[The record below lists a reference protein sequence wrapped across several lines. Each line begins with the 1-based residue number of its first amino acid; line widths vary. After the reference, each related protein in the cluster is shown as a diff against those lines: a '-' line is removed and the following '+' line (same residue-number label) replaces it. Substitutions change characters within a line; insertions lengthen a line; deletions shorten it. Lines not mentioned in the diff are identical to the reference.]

1 MHKFVKFNIKKISLF
16 FLSFL
21 ILISSYLTILAPTAH
36 AQTWYNQ
43 NPFEWYVKVYDTNVS
58 PPNEIFGERYTA
70 AQVQWVVWSLLFMPV
85 RLVETIVGENTISCF
100 IKGAVGIVDIKDC
113 GGAIIS
119 FVDKIIDIV
128 PTITLNTGPND
139 NNKSIATLV
148 FNNNRDL
155 SGIGYTKNLL
165 KKFTFVSEVKAQG
178 YGYTGLSWIQKYWAG
193 FRDISY
199 VLLVLVVI
207 IFAFMIMFRV
217 KLNPQTVISVQSALP
232 KIVIA
237 LILITFSYAI
247 AGFAI
252 DLMYVISGLFALL
265 LNLAKFSSSLT
276 GAYGTIAGTG
286 AGYSTSLGGFW
297 VFFMMLAYA
306 IVFFVS
312 AFISLITTFL
322 AGFSIFG
329 MVLAIIFMIIAVAC
343 LLIMLWYTIKI
354 PYVLLKTLVS
364 VYISIITAPI
374 QIMAGAIIPSMGF
387 GAWFK
392 KLMADILVFPIT
404 GLLIWFAWATL
415 WSSFGLAIGDVGR
428 YWSISMAD
436 DSWIPGIIGAGT
448 LAGTTTGL
456 SGIIFLAISFSII
469 LLIPKVPD
477 IIKSFMMGEKFAGT
491 GIGEA
496 LGPIRQYGPGF
507 GMYGLRELSQGR
519 YPITGKELPSKTE
532 GRVSK
537 AAGWLWGKASGV
549 QQAVRGQ

>member
-1 MHKFVKFNIKKISLF
+1 MKNLLKKILLV
-16 FLSFL
+16 FLSFWL
-21 ILISSYLTILAPTAH
+21 LTISHLSLAIPVVH
-36 AQTWYNQ
+36 AQTWYSQ
-43 NPFEWYVKVYDTNVS
+43 GPLEWYIKVYDQGAS
-58 PPNEIFGERYTA
+58 PANEIFGERYTA
-70 AQVQWVVWSLLFMPV
+70 AQVQWVIWSLLFMPV
-85 RLVETIVGENTISCF
+85 RLVETVVGENTISCF

-119 FVDKIIDIV
+119 FVDKIIDVV

-139 NNKSIATLV
+139 NNESIAALV
-148 FNNNRDL
+148 FNSNRDL
-155 SGIGYTKNLL
+155 SGIGYTKNLI
-165 KKFTFVSEVKAQG
+165 KKFNPVSEVKAQG

-232 KIVIA
+232 KIIVA

-252 DLMYVISGLFALL
+252 DLMYIISGLFALL

-306 IVFFVS
+306 IVFFIS
-312 AFISLITTFL
+312 AFISLITTLL
-322 AGFSIFG
+322 AGLNIFG
-329 MVLAIIFMIIAVAC
+329 MVLAIIFMIIAVLC
-343 LLIMLWYTIKI
+343 LLIMIWYTIKI

-364 VYISIITAPI
+364 VYISIITAPV

-392 KLMADILVFPIT
+392 KLMADILVFPLT

-436 DSWIPGIIGAGT
+436 DSWIPGIVGAGT

-456 SGIIFLAISFSII
+456 SGIIFLAISFGII
-469 LLIPKVPD
+469 IMIPKIPN
-477 IIKSFMMGEKFAGT
+477 IIKQFMTGEKFAGT
-491 GIGEA
+491 GLGEA
-496 LGPIRQYGPGF
+496 MGAARTVGGTAKTLEETALKYPTGTVGTY
-507 GMYGLRELSQGR
+507 LSTHPRVAGTVKKLQWLSN
-519 YPITGKELPSKTE
+519 IPS
-532 GRVSK
+532 
-537 AAGWLWGKASGV
+537 
-549 QQAVRGQ
+549 